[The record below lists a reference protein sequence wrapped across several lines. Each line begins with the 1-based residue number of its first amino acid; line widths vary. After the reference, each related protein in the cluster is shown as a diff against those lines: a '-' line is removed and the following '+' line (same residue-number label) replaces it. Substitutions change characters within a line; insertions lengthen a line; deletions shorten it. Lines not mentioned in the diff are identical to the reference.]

1 MRKVHS
7 RPVENSDISP
17 GDFAKV
23 GEKMTNKQGLQR
35 STGRVERGEC
45 AEWDWCACEGL
56 LVSLST
62 KDCVDSCEATRGTRS
77 AIFGGYETVD
87 DFVP

>member
-17 GDFAKV
+17 SNFAKV
-23 GEKMTNKQGLQR
+23 GKEMSNKEGLER
-35 STGRVERGEC
+35 GTGRVERGEC
-45 AEWDWCACEGL
+45 TEGDWCACESL
-56 LVSLST
+56 LVGVST
-62 KDCVDSCEATRGTRS
+62 KDCVDPCEATCGTRS
-77 AIFGGYETVD
+77 AILGGYETVD

>member
-23 GEKMTNKQGLQR
+23 GEEMPHKESFER
-35 STGRVERGEC
+35 STGRVERREC
-45 AEWDWCACEGL
+45 TEGDWCAREGF
-56 LVSLST
+56 LVRVGT
-62 KDCVDSCEATRGTRS
+62 KDCVDSCEATCGARG
-77 AIFGGYETVD
+77 AIFSRYETVD